1 MGKEIRYNLNDYV
14 KFKLTDHGKDIFY
27 HQFDKLNE
35 EILKERGTLF
45 IEPRF
50 PEEDENGYTKMQ
62 LWQFMRL
69 YGPHLWNG
77 CEPPIFPTDIVLD
90 GNFVKEGPDEAQF

>member
-14 KFKLTDHGKDIFY
+14 KFKLTDHGKEIFY
-27 HQFDKLNE
+27 HQFDKWNE
-35 EILKERGTLF
+35 ESLKEHGTLF
-45 IEPRF
+45 IKPRF

-62 LWQFMRL
+62 LWQFMHL

-77 CEPPIFPTDIVLD
+77 CEPPIFPMDIVLD